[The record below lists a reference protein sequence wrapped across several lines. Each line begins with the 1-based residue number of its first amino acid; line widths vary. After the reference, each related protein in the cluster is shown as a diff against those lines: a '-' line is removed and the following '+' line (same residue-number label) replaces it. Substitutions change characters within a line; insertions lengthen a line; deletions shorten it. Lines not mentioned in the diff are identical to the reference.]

1 MKRFIATLLLLSMLI
16 VPSALA
22 AGNIAGENQLEDGL
36 ETVDT
41 NDIDS
46 IIGDQMVQTSDDC
59 SEYISSVVNYEWT
72 GTVSETDVDNIIYA
86 LYSSEGFKDILGLES
101 VNFSELQ
108 IGNVINLYEYKENI
122 CEQINIMYPLS
133 INGKIVAFAVKL
145 GESTF
150 NISTQLVQELSS
162 FMDYTTEISI
172 IYDKDSCYLFD
183 GVSVQKLVDSSIV
196 DTTRGDI
203 TECTTFSNI
212 ELCDLSE
219 VFPLSDTNV
228 QNYAIIDTYYCDIQP
243 VLQPKNSNICWAAT
257 AACISNCI
265 NKTNYDAIDVA
276 KLYYGSDFNKGIP
289 VAEIKTMLEYFN
301 LYFWGLS
308 EVNASVIRSN
318 IIAQF
323 PVYGTFVVDGQSTT
337 HDCVIYGT
345 NSSVDKLAVMDPSS
359 GCLVASAVGD
369 NFAYFSSIS
378 GRIVALW
385 RIHHYLRH

>member
-101 VNFSELQ
+101 VNFSESQ

-150 NISTQLVQELSS
+150 NISTQL
-162 FMDYTTEISI
+162 
-172 IYDKDSCYLFD
+172 
-183 GVSVQKLVDSSIV
+183 GLV
-196 DTTRGDI
+196 
-203 TECTTFSNI
+203 
-212 ELCDLSE
+212 
-219 VFPLSDTNV
+219 
-228 QNYAIIDTYYCDIQP
+228 
-243 VLQPKNSNICWAAT
+243 
-257 AACISNCI
+257 
-265 NKTNYDAIDVA
+265 
-276 KLYYGSDFNKGIP
+276 
-289 VAEIKTMLEYFN
+289 
-301 LYFWGLS
+301 
-308 EVNASVIRSN
+308 
-318 IIAQF
+318 
-323 PVYGTFVVDGQSTT
+323 
-337 HDCVIYGT
+337 
-345 NSSVDKLAVMDPSS
+345 
-359 GCLVASAVGD
+359 
-369 NFAYFSSIS
+369 
-378 GRIVALW
+378 
-385 RIHHYLRH
+385 